1 MPLTTGSRLGPYE
14 ILAQIGAGGMG
25 EVYRARDSRLSRDVA
40 IKVLPASFS
49 ADADRLRRFEQEA
62 KAAGV
67 LNHPNVTAVYDIGT
81 HEDAPYVV
89 QELLEGETLRS
100 VLSGGKLSARK
111 TIDYSLQ
118 IVHGLAAAH
127 EKGIV
132 HRDLKPEN
140 IFVTNDGRLK
150 ILDFGLAKLTHT
162 EERGQNTN
170 LPTATAGTEP
180 GVVLGTLGYMAPEQV
195 RGKTAD
201 ARSDIFSFGAILYEM
216 LSGRRAFHGDS
227 AADTMSAILKED
239 PPDLS
244 VTNQNVPPALDRIVR
259 HCLEKNPEQ
268 RFHSAH
274 DLAFDLDAL
283 SGISATAQPG
293 TAAIGR
299 GSGNGRRI
307 GIAAMLALLALAAGY
322 ALGHRKPADAKSAG
336 ITFAQLTF
344 RQEPIFN
351 ARFSPDG
358 KTIVYCAAPSGN
370 APQIYS
376 LRPDY
381 PGTAPTGQPGMAL
394 LSVSSKGELAVLT
407 HPRYLRHSVFLGTL
421 ARMPL
426 EGGAPREIADG
437 VREAD
442 WNPDGSDLAVTRDV
456 NGKDRLEFPLGK
468 VLAETGGYFSNP
480 RFSPRGDRIAFFEHP
495 IKYDDRGSLAVVDL
509 SGKKTVLSEGNGAL
523 EGLAWSGDGS
533 EILFSAGTSYY
544 DFEIY
549 AMRLDGKRRSI
560 VQSAGGLTVLDAAP
574 DGRLIASRD
583 VQWKEVP
590 VLAPGQERERNLAW
604 LELTYAVV
612 LTPDG
617 KTLLI
622 TEESARL
629 GKYYSTAL
637 RQTDGSPV
645 VRLGD
650 GAALDITRDGKL
662 VLSDVPTDPAQLV
675 IYPTGA
681 GQPRKLERGGIVSYE
696 NAGFFPDGK
705 RILACGHEAGHA
717 VRCYVQDIEGGK
729 PRPITPEGT
738 TDGLVSP
745 DGLQVLVRESSGGQ
759 KLYPV
764 DGGPARPVP
773 GATPD
778 DAVVRWSA
786 DGKSLIVVSL
796 WSDVPVKVE
805 KLDLASGRREPYKT
819 LGPADLT
826 GAIQISPIAVS
837 DDGKSYALTVR
848 RMASHLFLVQGA
860 R

>member
-1 MPLTTGSRLGPYE
+1 
-14 ILAQIGAGGMG
+14 
-25 EVYRARDSRLSRDVA
+25 V
-40 IKVLPASFS
+40 
-49 ADADRLRRFEQEA
+49 
-62 KAAGV
+62 
-67 LNHPNVTAVYDIGT
+67 
-81 HEDAPYVV
+81 
-89 QELLEGETLRS
+89 
-100 VLSGGKLSARK
+100 
-111 TIDYSLQ
+111 
-118 IVHGLAAAH
+118 
-127 EKGIV
+127 
-132 HRDLKPEN
+132 
-140 IFVTNDGRLK
+140 
-150 ILDFGLAKLTHT
+150 
-162 EERGQNTN
+162 
-170 LPTATAGTEP
+170 
-180 GVVLGTLGYMAPEQV
+180 
-195 RGKTAD
+195 
-201 ARSDIFSFGAILYEM
+201 
-216 LSGRRAFHGDS
+216 
-227 AADTMSAILKED
+227 
-239 PPDLS
+239 
-244 VTNQNVPPALDRIVR
+244 
-259 HCLEKNPEQ
+259 
-268 RFHSAH
+268 
-274 DLAFDLDAL
+274 
-283 SGISATAQPG
+283 
-293 TAAIGR
+293 
-299 GSGNGRRI
+299 
-307 GIAAMLALLALAAGY
+307 
-322 ALGHRKPADAKSAG
+322 
-336 ITFAQLTF
+336 
-344 RQEPIFN
+344 
-351 ARFSPDG
+351 
-358 KTIVYCAAPSGN
+358 
-370 APQIYS
+370 
-376 LRPDY
+376 
-381 PGTAPTGQPGMAL
+381 
-394 LSVSSKGELAVLT
+394 
-407 HPRYLRHSVFLGTL
+407 
-421 ARMPL
+421 
-426 EGGAPREIADG
+426 
-437 VREAD
+437 
-442 WNPDGSDLAVTRDV
+442 VTRDV

-523 EGLAWSGDGS
+523 EGLAWSSDGS

-604 LELTYAVV
+604 LELTYAVA

-681 GQPRKLERGGIVSYE
+681 GQPHKLERGGIVSYE
-696 NAGFFPDGK
+696 NAVFFPDGK
-705 RILACGHEAGHA
+705 RILACGHEIGHA
-717 VRCYVQDIEGGK
+717 IRCYVQNIEGGK

-764 DGGPARPVP
+764 DGGSPRNVP

-778 DAVVRWSA
+778 DAVVRWTP
-786 DGKSLIVVSL
+786 DGKSLLLVSL
-796 WSDVPVKVE
+796 YSDVPLRVE
-805 KLDLASGRREPYKT
+805 KLDVATGRREPYMT

-826 GAIQISPIAVS
+826 GAVQLYPIALS